1 MNEKGLKTGAV
12 LAEDNDEILGVND
25 RVQLEHLTTVLK
37 RKINTYHMRN
47 GVSIEDMD
55 NTYIYDDVKIGKDT
69 VIYPNTVIRNGVTVG
84 RNCEIGPNVCIKNTA
99 VIEDGKVVD
108 VNC

>member
-1 MNEKGLKTGAV
+1 M
-12 LAEDNDEILGVND
+12 
-25 RVQLEHLTTVLK
+25 
-37 RKINTYHMRN
+37 
-47 GVSIEDMD
+47 EDMG
-55 NTYIYDDVKIGKDT
+55 NTYIYDDVQIRKDT

-84 RNCEIGPNVCIKNTA
+84 RNCEIGPNICIKNTA